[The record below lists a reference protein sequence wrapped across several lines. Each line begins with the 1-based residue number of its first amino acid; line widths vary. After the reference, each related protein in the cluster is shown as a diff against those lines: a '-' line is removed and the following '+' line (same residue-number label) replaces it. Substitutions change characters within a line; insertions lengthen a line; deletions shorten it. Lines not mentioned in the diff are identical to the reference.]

1 MERFLSAVSYGKMAV
16 IEVNMRT
23 TQKKV
28 LLFVSCLF
36 ALLILVQHH
45 YVNFY
50 FDDYGYAS
58 LSYAGFDNQAGM
70 QYGLNDILRFLKFHY
85 FFSSKLLSSA

>member
-1 MERFLSAVSYGKMAV
+1 MERFLSAMSYGKMAV

-58 LSYAGFDNQAGM
+58 LTGEEEFY
-70 QYGLNDILRFLKFHY
+70 I
-85 FFSSKLLSSA
+85 FSSKLLSSA